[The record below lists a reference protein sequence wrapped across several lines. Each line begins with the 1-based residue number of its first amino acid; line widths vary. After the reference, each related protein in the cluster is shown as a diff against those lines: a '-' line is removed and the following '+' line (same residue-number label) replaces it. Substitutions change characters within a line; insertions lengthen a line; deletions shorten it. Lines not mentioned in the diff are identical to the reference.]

1 MSQPWLRPT
10 QGGSAPAA
18 AVEQI
23 AALRLIGVALVAG
36 EVVFAAIV
44 ATMGAQGMLPLASP
58 AIPFADLGGFVV
70 AAVLAAVAFLLRGGI
85 WQRARAVSEPAGKLA
100 AYRQG
105 WLASFALLEGGI
117 LLNLVLLLL
126 LGLSWPNIAAAAAL
140 LLVQL
145 TSLPSESQF
154 AEATA

>member
-1 MSQPWLRPT
+1 MIAGRRNGSPALAGDVGATACFHACMSQPRLRPT

-85 WQRARAVSEPAGKLA
+85 WQ
-100 AYRQG
+100 
-105 WLASFALLEGGI
+105 
-117 LLNLVLLLL
+117 
-126 LGLSWPNIAAAAAL
+126 
-140 LLVQL
+140 
-145 TSLPSESQF
+145 
-154 AEATA
+154 